1 MTPADMQNFDLR
13 DSGAAAASPDALV
26 QLGLQ
31 YSLGRGVAPC
41 PITAH
46 KWFNIAVLR
55 GNADAKVYRAELS
68 AEMSKAEIAEAQ
80 KQAREWL
87 RGH

>member
-1 MTPADMQNFDLR
+1 MAPADMQNFDLTE
-13 DSGAAAASPDALV
+13 SGAAAASPDALL
-26 QLGLQ
+26 QLGMQ
-31 YSLGRGVAPC
+31 YSIGRGVQPC

-46 KWFNIAVLR
+46 KWFNIAALR
-55 GNADAKVYRAELS
+55 GNSLAKTYRAELAS
-68 AEMSKAEIAEAQ
+68 EMSKAEIAEAQ